1 MAEPTAATW
10 ENVTVLLAFVDES
23 DRDDFRCFAALIA
36 DEFATKDLT
45 ARLNAMVRQA
55 SIDYGIPLTSE
66 IHGHPLFH
74 GKDDW
79 KGIGARAR
87 AGFHERVIDTI
98 VESDVSILL
107 RSVSESRLRDRQERN
122 QYPVRFPAEQV
133 CFQHILQRVDRLA
146 KRAGTYALVIA
157 DERGDRERHR
167 ERFATYLTEG
177 TPGGYMHTTLNSL
190 LDTVHF
196 APSHRSRMLQAADIL
211 AFTYRRHETVT
222 ESDPRARKVMDR
234 MWSKLTSS
242 GKLFEPGQ
250 WP

>member
-1 MAEPTAATW
+1 M
-10 ENVTVLLAFVDES
+10 LLAFVDES
-23 DRDDFRCFAALIA
+23 DRGDFRCFAAVVA
-36 DEFATKDLT
+36 DELATKQLT
-45 ARLNAMVRQA
+45 DRLNAIVRQA
-55 SIDYGIPLTSE
+55 SVDFGVAPTAE

-79 KGIGARAR
+79 KDVGPRAR
-87 AGFHERVIDTI
+87 AGLHEKVIDAI
-98 VESDVSILL
+98 VDADVSVLL
-107 RSVSESRLRDRQERN
+107 RSVSEERLRRRQRRKH
-122 QYPVRFPAEQV
+122 YPVHFPAEQV

-146 KRAGTYALVIA
+146 ERHQTYALVIA

-167 ERFATYLTEG
+167 ERFATYQTDG
-177 TPGGYMHTTLNSL
+177 TPGVYMHTTLSRL

-196 APSHRSRMLQAADIL
+196 APSHRSRMLQAADML
-211 AFTYRRHETVT
+211 AFTYRRHRTVD
-222 ESDPRARKVMDR
+222 EPDPRAQRIMDR